1 MDEKLQILCDRL
13 VSDKKILKKK
23 MHGEMDSNAT
33 STMAAFMYAGAGKKV
48 DIDRYAECK
57 KILKKNVNIFSEFRG
72 LAFTLVV
79 TKMAL
84 SDNPEEYLSGAMTVY
99 KKLRNRHKFTA
110 SPNMVMAAL
119 TLYEYGG
126 ISKADENIEKLD
138 ELYKKLQ
145 KDHPLLVCDED
156 RGFLS
161 MIIASGANVDRVVEE
176 ITACYE
182 AGKKIYVFKNSI
194 HSMAQVLSMNSMKA
208 EEKIEKVNE
217 LIKGFK
223 AAKKSVSKEYGLGAV
238 GALTLLNM
246 PTDEIVAKVSEVDDY
261 LKHQKGFKWYSV
273 SSRKIRRLYAQLL
286 VMIAYLPEDNTMMTS
301 MISSTIAM
309 AILEEVIM
317 LILIVSINMSIR
329 SSSSSAAN

>member
-1 MDEKLQILCDRL
+1 MDEKLQLLCDRL
-13 VSDKKILKKK
+13 VSDKKALKKK

-33 STMAAFMYAGAGKKV
+33 STMSAFLYAGAGKDL
-48 DIDRYAECK
+48 DIDRYVECK

-72 LAFTLVV
+72 IAFTLVV

-84 SDNPEEYLSGAMTVY
+84 SDNPTEYLEGAMTVY
-99 KKLRNRHKFTA
+99 KKLRERHKLTA
-110 SPNMVMAAL
+110 SANMVMASL

-126 ISKADENIEKLD
+126 VERADENIDKLE

-156 RGFLS
+156 RGFLA
-161 MIIASGANVDRVVEE
+161 MIVASGANIDKVIEE
-176 ITACYE
+176 ITACFE
-182 AGKKIYVFKNSI
+182 AGKKIYVFKNAV
-194 HSMAQVLSMNSMKA
+194 HSMAQVLSLNSMDT
-208 EEKIEKVNE
+208 EKKVEKVKE

-223 AAKKSVSKEYGLGAV
+223 AARKPISKEYGLGAV

-261 LKHQKGFKWYSV
+261 LKHQKGFKWFSV
-273 SSRKIRRLYAQLL
+273 DTKIRRLYAQLL
-286 VMIAYLPEDNTMMTS
+286 VMMAYLPEDSSMMTS

-309 AILEEVIM
+309 VILEEIIM
-317 LILIVSINMSIR
+317 LIIIASTDAAVRSAT
-329 SSSSSAAN
+329 SSSSN